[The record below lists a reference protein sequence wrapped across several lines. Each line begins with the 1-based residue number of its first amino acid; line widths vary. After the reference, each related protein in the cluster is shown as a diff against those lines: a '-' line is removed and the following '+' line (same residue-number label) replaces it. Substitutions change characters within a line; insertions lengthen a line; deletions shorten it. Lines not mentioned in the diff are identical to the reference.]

1 MNFSVFNRSWWC
13 NHETRKTLYLLFLG
27 QVVSFTLALMSF
39 TSSLIASLGVDAPL
53 TQSIFIYLSLGLFYG
68 SILLY
73 RRQRLRVSWYW
84 YLLLGLVDVHGNY
97 LVNKAY
103 QFSSITSVQLLDCG
117 TIAWAIVLT
126 WIFLGTRY
134 SLWQIFGA
142 AICVAGLA
150 LVIFSDSGAGDGGGS
165 RPLLGDALVI
175 VGTLF
180 FAMSNVGEE
189 FCVKKKDRV
198 EVVSMIGVFGFL
210 VTICEIPLIELKSLE
225 SINLSTDIILAFV
238 GFTLAGFMF
247 YTIVPYVLKLSGA
260 TMFNL
265 SVLTADMWAVIFRI
279 FFYHQQVDWLY
290 FLSFAVVVIGLIIYS
305 LTERDPHPLPSLENG
320 NADVQYQ
327 ILVDENI
334 VTENEASGAR

>member
-1 MNFSVFNRSWWC
+1 MITNSLWSMAKEKRDLSRFHQPVIRDLERSWWC

-73 RRQRLRVSWYW
+73 RRQGLRVSWYW

-150 LVIFSDSGAGDGGGS
+150 LVIFSDSGEGDGGGS

-210 VTICEIPLIELKSLE
+210 VTICEIPFIELKSLE
-225 SINLSTDIILAFV
+225 SINLSTDI
-238 GFTLAGFMF
+238 
-247 YTIVPYVLKLSGA
+247 LSGA

-305 LTERDPHPLPSLENG
+305 LTERDPLPSLENG

-334 VTENEASGAR
+334 VTENEALGAR